1 MHKNDLEEESE
12 FLHLDEAIRK
22 KLDAID
28 SHKNTPEVAATNA
41 KQITPL
47 KKSKQQSLA
56 SLSLSPRQQSLQA
69 ANPSKKPAETD
80 RVAESEI
87 KRQFVHKL
95 KEWSK

>member
-12 FLHLDEAIRK
+12 FLHLDEAIKK

-28 SHKNTPEVAATNA
+28 NHKNIPEVAPSNTSKIN
-41 KQITPL
+41 PL
-47 KKSKQQSLA
+47 KKTKQQSLVN
-56 SLSLSPRQQSLQA
+56 LSLSPRHQSLQP
-69 ANPSKKPAETD
+69 ANAPKKTVETD